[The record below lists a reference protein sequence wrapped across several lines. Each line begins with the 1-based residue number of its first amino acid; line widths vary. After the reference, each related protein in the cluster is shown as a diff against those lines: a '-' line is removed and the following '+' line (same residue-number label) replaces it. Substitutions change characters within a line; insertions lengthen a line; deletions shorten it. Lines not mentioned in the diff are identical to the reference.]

1 MSGNAA
7 TTAKRAGLARRL
19 GLDRNPLRRRID
31 RLQAALMA
39 GLLAAFLAGAP
50 LLTIAAAGWVHAVG
64 TRERHA
70 QRSWH
75 QVPVVLAQAA
85 PRQATFRH
93 WSPPALVRAWWTPPG
108 GPARSAEVPATP
120 GGRAGNTVRVWA
132 GRSGPP
138 ASGPLTGDELTARV
152 IATGIL
158 VPAALAVIMLGLAV
172 AARQLL
178 DRRRLA
184 AWEADWTTVAPR
196 WTRNR

>member
-1 MSGNAA
+1 M
-7 TTAKRAGLARRL
+7 
-19 GLDRNPLRRRID
+19 
-31 RLQAALMA
+31 
-39 GLLAAFLAGAP
+39 
-50 LLTIAAAGWVHAVG
+50 
-64 TRERHA
+64 
-70 QRSWH
+70 
-75 QVPVVLAQAA
+75 
-85 PRQATFRH
+85 
-93 WSPPALVRAWWTPPG
+93 
-108 GPARSAEVPATP
+108 
-120 GGRAGNTVRVWA
+120 RVWA

-184 AWEADWTTVAPR
+184 VWEADWTTVAPR

>member
-1 MSGNAA
+1 MSSNAA
-7 TTAKRAGLARRL
+7 TTARRAGLARRL
-19 GLDRNPLRRRID
+19 GLDRNPLRRRSD

-50 LLTIAAAGWVHAVG
+50 LLTIAAAGWVHAAG
-64 TRERHA
+64 TREQHA

-132 GRSGPP
+132 GRSGRPP
-138 ASGPLTGDELTARV
+138 AAR
-152 IATGIL
+152 
-158 VPAALAVIMLGLAV
+158 
-172 AARQLL
+172 
-178 DRRRLA
+178 
-184 AWEADWTTVAPR
+184 
-196 WTRNR
+196 